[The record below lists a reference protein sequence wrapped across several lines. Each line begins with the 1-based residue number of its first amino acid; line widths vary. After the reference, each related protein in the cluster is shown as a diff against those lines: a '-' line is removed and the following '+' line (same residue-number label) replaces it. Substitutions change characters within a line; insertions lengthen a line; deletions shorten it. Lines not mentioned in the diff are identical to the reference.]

1 MGSDGSSA
9 DRKGKRGRDKAP
21 RAEPKE
27 RPAHWYKPGQSGNPG
42 GRHKG
47 IAEVAAAARECTEV
61 AITALREVAQSG
73 PPAARVAA
81 ASALL
86 DRGYGRPQQAVHVSQ
101 DGGDPLGIAEA
112 RAAARELFKDPEAR
126 AALRLALWGAAAPV
140 VRDVAV
146 IEAGSAA
153 VAQPAPATLNAAEPA
168 SAGSSPAPSSDWFE
182 AVLASHKRIA
192 IAGGPRTGKTTLSQR
207 VTDRPVFHGDDHIAL
222 GWSESSLAMARDVE
236 SRPGPLV
243 VEGVQ
248 VPRALRKGMTVDVV
262 IWLERP
268 YTPQTPDQ
276 AIMAKGCRT
285 VFDEWRASNPTV
297 PVVYAP

>member
-1 MGSDGSSA
+1 MSDGKA
-9 DRKGKRGRDKAP
+9 GKKPGDRRRAP
-21 RAEPKE
+21 PHA
-27 RPAHWYKPGQSGNPG
+27 WKPGQSGNPG

-61 AITALREVAQSG
+61 AIQALREVATAG

-86 DRGYGRPQQAVHVSQ
+86 DRGYGRPQQNVHVQ
-101 DGGDPLGIAEA
+101 GEGGDPLGIAQA
-112 RAAARELFKDPEAR
+112 RAAARELFQDPEAR
-126 AALRLALWGAAAPV
+126 AALRAALWGAAAPKV
-140 VRDVAV
+140 IDVPV
-146 IEAGSAA
+146 IAAGSSA
-153 VAQPAPATLNAAEPA
+153 VEQPPPATLNAAVSA
-168 SAGSSPAPSSDWFE
+168 SVGSSPTPSDWV
-182 AVLASHKRIA
+182 ASVLTSHARIA

-222 GWSESSLAMARDVE
+222 GWSQASEHLAAQVNAAA
-236 SRPGPLV
+236 GPLV

-248 VPRALRKGMTVDVV
+248 VPRALRKGMRVDVV

-268 YTPQTPDQ
+268 YVAQTPEQ

-285 VFDEWRASNPTV
+285 VFDEWRSANPTV

>member
-1 MGSDGSSA
+1 MSDGKA
-9 DRKGKRGRDKAP
+9 AKKPGDRRRAP
-21 RAEPKE
+21 PHA
-27 RPAHWYKPGQSGNPG
+27 WKPGQSGNPG

-182 AVLASHKRIA
+182 AVLAAHRGKRIA

-207 VTDRPVFHGDDHIAL
+207 VTDRPVYHGDDHIAL
-222 GWSESSLAMARDVE
+222 GWSQASDELARQVNASV
-236 SRPGPLV
+236 GPLL

-248 VPRALRKGMTVDVV
+248 VPRALRKGMAVDVV